1 MHQNNKNID
10 LVNKTV
16 HEFIISQL
24 WQTLSV
30 FCKIQKATEITLFL
44 NFVKETEQK
53 IVDTNPNVAI
63 ILKGISAVLN
73 SRIFYENFQSTFA
86 LNMQNLFSFI
96 AKLSNPDK
104 TQYKIYLDLIGKL
117 SYLIPKEYL
126 QTVFNRNLN
135 KIMEDYKK
143 TQVTKESLRLVLK
156 NFNIVLTV
164 VHAVQFNSSVQELAF
179 KFIREFINSESI
191 LQKKTYKFIHVFIEK
206 IHFTYLKDLLDLM
219 L

>member
-1 MHQNNKNID
+1 
-10 LVNKTV
+10 
-16 HEFIISQL
+16 
-24 WQTLSV
+24 
-30 FCKIQKATEITLFL
+30 
-44 NFVKETEQK
+44 VKETEQK